1 MTIIREERIDRLF
14 ATRVEEVLPSG
25 CHIWTGGINDQGY
38 GLIRDG
44 KRHARA
50 HRIAWERVNGP
61 IPDGMVILHRCDVR
75 CCVNPHHLQVGTQ
88 ADNMKDMER
97 KGRRRG
103 LVGVFGSK
111 QGSAKLTDDD
121 VRQIRKLAEVMTQDE
136 VAALFGITRSNVSVI
151 VLRKG
156 WKHVH

>member
-25 CHIWTGGINDQGY
+25 CHIWTGDINDRGY

-44 KRHARA
+44 KKSVRA
-50 HRIAWERVNGP
+50 HRVAWERENGP
-61 IPDGMVILHRCDVR
+61 IPDGMVVLHRCDVR
-75 CCVNPHHLQVGTQ
+75 CCVNPDHLQVGTQ
-88 ADNMKDMER
+88 AENMKDMGR
-97 KGRRRG
+97 KGRARG
-103 LVGVFGSK
+103 GSRGSD
-111 QGSAKLTDDD
+111 QGGAKLTEED
-121 VRQIRKLAEVMTQDE
+121 VKRIRSLAGSMSQQAIAD
-136 VAALFGITRSNVSVI
+136 LYGIDRTNVSVI